1 MTHINSMNIKNFKN
15 IDQLEFK
22 PGKINIITGK
32 NNSGKTSLLQSIY
45 ISSFDSQ
52 KSEISNQLNGIKYFV
67 KKGEKYSNINT
78 NFVKKKIYDNISEQD
93 PDVRGYLISNLIG
106 VFEENIKNNISFYDK
121 FVIRFDSTIKINNE
135 SDITHEKK
143 SEKVR
148 FSSKEVIPYI
158 EDIANI
164 IINNIKFTII
174 EDEDSFLIIYSEKE
188 NRSKWDD
195 IYQKIESSIDID
207 NFSLKSRLF
216 YNLFNESSPDYIFKN
231 GEKKSSK
238 NNKMIVYLSETD
250 KIPFEPLGI
259 AEIKLLDDF
268 INEYHLI
275 DNFYRLDSSG
285 ILYREENGNQY
296 ELPFESHGE
305 GFLSLM
311 NIIRNLRKAK
321 DGIILIEELE
331 NHLHPGYLDL
341 IIDTVFTLANELNIQ
356 VFITTHSY
364 DLIETA
370 LDSAGNLELED
381 DIKILNLRKDDQKS
395 SLREFDFREASR
407 YLNELSL
414 DLRGI

>member
-1 MTHINSMNIKNFKN
+1 MNIKNFKN